1 MKCRNLLDVSKQKYS
16 IMLVMPSLT
25 VPKNHFSSHELQILV
40 FKCYFQINNLACDA
54 KLQVYLKGIL
64 MKWKRHS
71 QSSTIN
77 SKNENI
83 CIKMKSLEKINIRLV
98 VRLHSASHRRFFSDS
113 KCYTDD
119 LCSGVR
125 YIIKRLQQVRGIL
138 NSFQCPRC
146 FHCCGNVQ
154 ISKVCFI
161 NG

>member
-119 LCSGVR
+119 TLLSVYSKCGEFSTAFSAPDVFTAAVMYR
-125 YIIKRLQQVRGIL
+125 
-138 NSFQCPRC
+138 FQRC
-146 FHCCGNVQ
+146 AL
-154 ISKVCFI
+154 
-161 NG
+161 